1 MSISVK
7 QRKICRPK
15 LKSAAFIR
23 AIPLAWVQQAARLPG
38 KALHVALV
46 IWYQVGV
53 EKSGTI
59 RFSMKLS
66 RQFGV
71 LRHAVSRNLA
81 LLEEARLIKVER
93 HRGRLPDV
101 IMLDGFA
108 EPSIVETMYED
119 LRRDSVRVEALLQAI
134 S

>member
-1 MSISVK
+1 
-7 QRKICRPK
+7 
-15 LKSAAFIR
+15 
-23 AIPLAWVQQAARLPG
+23 
-38 KALHVALV
+38 
-46 IWYQVGV
+46 
-53 EKSGTI
+53 
-59 RFSMKLS
+59 
-66 RQFGV
+66 
-71 LRHAVSRNLA
+71 
-81 LLEEARLIKVER
+81 LEEARLIKVER